1 MWSKERSRSLCGGSA
16 LEHEWDLYKPVT
28 LSSKLHWCTLEQRLM
43 SLTHAML
50 LIFWGRIPF
59 LIFCFLVFLVSDL
72 QVNEISHYSPAD
84 FEPALTLLASF
95 LWPEQ
100 GDTYKPL
107 LLLGNGASE
116 LIDLV
121 IRQAKPG

>member
-1 MWSKERSRSLCGGSA
+1 MCCF
-16 LEHEWDLYKPVT
+16 PV
-28 LSSKLHWCTLEQRLM
+28 C
-43 SLTHAML
+43 A
-50 LIFWGRIPF
+50 
-59 LIFCFLVFLVSDL
+59 V
-72 QVNEISHYSPAD
+72 QVDEISHYPPAD
-84 FEPALTLLASF
+84 FEPALTHLASF

-100 GDTYKPL
+100 GDTYKPM